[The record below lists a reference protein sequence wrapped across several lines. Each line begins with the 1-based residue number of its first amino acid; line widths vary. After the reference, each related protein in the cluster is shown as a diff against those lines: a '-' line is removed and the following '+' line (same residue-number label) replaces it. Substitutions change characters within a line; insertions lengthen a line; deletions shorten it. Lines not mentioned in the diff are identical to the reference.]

1 MTTMADTSSYVVD
14 AVVVEEEVV
23 FSLSGLCQAA
33 GASPAQVLA
42 LVDEGLLQ
50 PNGDAPQHWAFTGSS
65 LRTTRTALRLNAD
78 LALGTAGA
86 ALVLEL
92 LEEISALRARL
103 RRAGLE

>member
-1 MTTMADTSSYVVD
+1 MADNSSDVID
-14 AVVVEEEVV
+14 AVIVEEEIV

-42 LVDEGLLQ
+42 LVDEGVLQ
-50 PNGDAPQHWAFTGSS
+50 PDGAAPQHWAFTGPS
-65 LRTTRTALRLNAD
+65 LRATRTALRLNAD

-86 ALVLEL
+86 ALVLDL
-92 LEEISALRARL
+92 LEEIAALRARL

>member
-1 MTTMADTSSYVVD
+1 MADNSSDAID
-14 AVVVEEEVV
+14 AVIVEEEIV

-33 GASPAQVLA
+33 GASPAQVLS
-42 LVDEGLLQ
+42 LVDEGVLQ
-50 PNGDAPQHWAFTGSS
+50 PEGDAPQRWAFTGPS
-65 LRTTRTALRLNAD
+65 LRATRTALRLNAD

-86 ALVLEL
+86 ALVLDL

>member
-1 MTTMADTSSYVVD
+1 MADTASDVFD
-14 AVVVEEEVV
+14 GIVVEEEIV

-42 LVDEGLLQ
+42 LVDEGVLQ
-50 PNGDAPQHWAFTGSS
+50 PTGDAPQYWAFAGHS
-65 LRTTRTALRLNAD
+65 LRTTRAALRLNTD

-86 ALVLEL
+86 ALVLDL

>member
-1 MTTMADTSSYVVD
+1 MADSASCVFD
-14 AVVVEEEVV
+14 GIVVEEEVV

-33 GASPAQVLA
+33 GASPDQVLG

-50 PNGDAPQHWAFTGSS
+50 PAGAAPQHWSFTGDS
-65 LRTTRTALRLNAD
+65 LRTTRAALRLNTD
-78 LALGTAGA
+78 LSLGTAGA